1 MSQHSTL
8 TREPPVEAAATS
20 STGVASSTSSGG
32 SRVQSLDRAL
42 DILEAL
48 AAAGSEIGVSDLSE
62 RVGLHV
68 STVHR
73 LLSVL
78 VSRGY
83 ARQNAPSGRYTLG
96 SQLLRLATG
105 AVGGGPFD
113 VRLEARPALQELA
126 AASGETVNL
135 VLLIDDQVVYVDQVL
150 SQRRVR
156 MFTQT
161 GTRAPLYCTA
171 CGKALLA
178 YRRPDELDRYLRGE
192 ELRPQTPNT
201 IITAEELRMELAR
214 IRERG
219 YAIDR
224 GETELEVQCVAA
236 PIFDHTGSASAAI
249 SISGPTLRFDLE
261 HIQRVAP
268 ALVRVAADL
277 SARLGYTGVAV

>member
-1 MSQHSTL
+1 MTQNSTL
-8 TREPPVEAAATS
+8 TREPPQAVSGS
-20 STGVASSTSSGG
+20 SG

-48 AAAGSEIGVSDLSE
+48 AAASGEIGVSDLSE

-83 ARQNAPSGRYTLG
+83 ARQNAPSGRYALG
-96 SQLLRLATG
+96 SHLLRLATG
-105 AVGGGPFD
+105 AVNGGNFD
-113 VRLEARPALQELA
+113 VRLEARSTLQELA

-135 VLLIDDQVVYVDQVL
+135 VLLIDEQVVYVDQVL
-150 SQRRVR
+150 SQHRVH

-171 CGKALLA
+171 CGKSLLA
-178 YRRPDELDRYLRGE
+178 YRRPDELDRYLHGE

-201 IITAEELRMELAR
+201 ITTAAAMRAELAR

-219 YAIDR
+219 YAIDH

-236 PIFDHTGSASAAI
+236 PVFDHTGSASAAI
-249 SISGPTLRFDLE
+249 SISGPASRFDLE
-261 HIQRVAP
+261 RIERVAP
-268 ALVRVAADL
+268 SLVRAAAAL
-277 SARLGYTGVAV
+277 SARLGYTGVSA